1 MSHSTPHPP
10 FNPAAMAGQPPGRF
24 QAKNLVYLRISR
36 RCVLM
41 TKILVDPPH
50 LGWFEANARAI
61 LAKLIEILKP
71 RVLTKLHD
79 ETHSTARKS
88 KLDIYRGSGFQ
99 FGYYFR
105 NLSYQHSILLK
116 SRETIHPIET
126 ERQKDDPEQLEEE
139 DTKPSCAL
147 KVHYEPFSIFG
158 KSLMVIIEPFPLA
171 GPSQTENPPPSA
183 ADARPKPK
191 HPRAQPT
198 RPGKPLFVPEDE
210 DGETLEDISL
220 DLNQPHQ
227 TLLSQLIKDPTS
239 DRQLDPKAYTEVA
252 SLDGILA
259 KVDTM
264 PAYAGVWRRA
274 SRKPAESSHSPVPSL
289 A

>member
-1 MSHSTPHPP
+1 MR
-10 FNPAAMAGQPPGRF
+10 ADDQDPGR
-24 QAKNLVYLRISR
+24 
-36 RCVLM
+36 
-41 TKILVDPPH
+41 PPH

-105 NLSYQHSILLK
+105 SAHTPHIHQNHPLMAPTPPSQPNPETSPTSTRSYSN
-116 SRETIHPIET
+116 
-126 ERQKDDPEQLEEE
+126 PE
-139 DTKPSCAL
+139 KPSIRSKPNAKKTTPSSWKRKTPNHPAPSKCTMS
-147 KVHYEPFSIFG
+147 PFRSSANPSWSC
-158 KSLMVIIEPFPLA
+158 KSSPTLQPHPHRQPDISLPNHRIEPFPLA

-239 DRQLDPKAYTEVA
+239 DRQLDPKSQPQ
-252 SLDGILA
+252 SLRLDDFL
-259 KVDTM
+259 
-264 PAYAGVWRRA
+264 
-274 SRKPAESSHSPVPSL
+274 VPDQPPQQQQQNSNHTTTDFM
-289 A
+289 